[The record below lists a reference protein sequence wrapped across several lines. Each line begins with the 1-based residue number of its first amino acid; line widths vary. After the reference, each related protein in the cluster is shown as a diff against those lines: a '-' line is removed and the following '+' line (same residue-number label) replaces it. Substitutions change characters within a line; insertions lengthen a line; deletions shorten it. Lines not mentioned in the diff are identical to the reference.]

1 MPHPASSSRSAAI
14 AGTLAGL
21 LAAGLGG
28 YFLYH
33 RPAEPVASRA
43 PAAAPAARPPVQA
56 APPATRPPAAHR
68 VTKEQASRALMAL
81 PELKAWSEKIERESG
96 GSAHGA
102 LLEEGPQ
109 PRMIDGAAYW
119 QFGFVENSAQAARRW
134 ESFLVPADG
143 GGILVDDPAAGELL
157 NLQRW
162 RAEKHPM
169 QRAGAD

>member
-1 MPHPASSSRSAAI
+1 MPQSVSSSRSAAI

-21 LAAGLGG
+21 LVAGLGG

-33 RPAEPVASRA
+33 RPAEPVTPRA
-43 PAAAPAARPPVQA
+43 PATAPAAPAAPSAKAQA
-56 APPATRPPAAHR
+56 IS
-68 VTKEQASRALMAL
+68 KEQASAALMAL
-81 PELKAWSEKIERESG
+81 PELKAWSEKIDRDSG

-109 PRMIDGAAYW
+109 PRMVNGAPYW
-119 QFGFVENSAQAARRW
+119 QFSFVENSAQAAHRW
-134 ESFLVPADG
+134 DSFLVPANG

-157 NLQRW
+157 NLERW

-169 QRAGAD
+169 QRTGAE